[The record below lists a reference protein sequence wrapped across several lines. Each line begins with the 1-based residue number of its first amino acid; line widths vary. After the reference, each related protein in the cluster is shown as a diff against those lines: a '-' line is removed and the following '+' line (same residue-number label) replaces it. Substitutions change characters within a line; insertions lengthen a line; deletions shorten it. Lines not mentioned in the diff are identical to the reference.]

1 LAETV
6 LLGNVSYRAGQKR
19 LEWDAEKLT
28 ATNCPEAAQYL
39 RREYR
44 EGWTL

>member
-1 LAETV
+1 VA
-6 LLGNVSYRAGQKR
+6 YRTGEKLQ
-19 LEWDAEKLT
+19 WDAENLKT
-28 ATNCPEAAQYL
+28 TNCPEANQFI

>member
-1 LAETV
+1 MRQPLTRHR
-6 LLGNVSYRAGQKR
+6 LL
-19 LEWDAEKLT
+19 WDPQSLKISNLT
-28 ATNCPEAAQYL
+28 EANQFL